1 MATPTIIRS
10 TDTDAPVLANEDG
23 AMYNVLKWALP
34 QLGWTLEF
42 DDAVNNQVAFRND
55 PSIGTGFY
63 LKVYDNAADHG
74 FNNGAKAC
82 GVRGYSAMTDI
93 NTGTDPIDAGGSLC
107 YMGKSTMADA
117 TARDW
122 MIMGTGTCFYL
133 LVDRSGYGKTTANF
147 VGDIASL
154 VPGDTDNFLLYCSS
168 NASPST
174 STLWQAWIVNSD
186 NVPIGYMP
194 SMDGATPGA
203 RHYPSVQSIPA
214 GEETGVYSNMGVEG
228 TYPEPATGGIATAH
242 VYIKQQSGNFLKGR
256 IPGLIAPLNDVR
268 DSSAFD
274 WNAIYDPLN
283 FQEVPD
289 QLMPH
294 GVGTLS
300 LQRVDQLTDLNY
312 SWSTATCVL
321 AWDLGADWDNW

>member
-1 MATPTIIRS
+1 
-10 TDTDAPVLANEDG
+10 
-23 AMYNVLKWALP
+23 
-34 QLGWTLEF
+34 
-42 DDAVNNQVAFRND
+42 
-55 PSIGTGFY
+55 
-63 LKVYDNAADHG
+63 
-74 FNNGAKAC
+74 
-82 GVRGYSAMTDI
+82 
-93 NTGTDPIDAGGSLC
+93 
-107 YMGKSTMADA
+107 
-117 TARDW
+117 
-122 MIMGTGTCFYL
+122 
-133 LVDRSGYGKTTANF
+133 
-147 VGDIASL
+147 
-154 VPGDTDNFLLYCSS
+154 
-168 NASPST
+168 
-174 STLWQAWIVNSD
+174 
-186 NVPIGYMP
+186 
-194 SMDGATPGA
+194 MDGATPGA
-203 RHYPSVQSIPA
+203 RHYLSVQSIPA

-283 FQEVPD
+283 FQEVTD
-289 QLMPH
+289 QAMPH